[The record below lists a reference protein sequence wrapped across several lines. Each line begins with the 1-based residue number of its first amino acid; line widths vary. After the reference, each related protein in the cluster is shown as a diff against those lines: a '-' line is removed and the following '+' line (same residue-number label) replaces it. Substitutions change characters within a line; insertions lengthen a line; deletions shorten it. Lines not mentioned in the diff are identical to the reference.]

1 MLPRLEVILA
11 AFEDDHEQMQV
22 FELDAAK
29 FREAM
34 YDSRSAA
41 AVGGRVKMVSRA
53 YAQAQGRPVARYASR
68 QVIAAAE

>member
-1 MLPRLEVILA
+1 MLLRLEVILA
-11 AFEDDHEQMQV
+11 AFEDDHGQMQV

-29 FREAM
+29 FRAAM

-53 YAQAQGRPVARYASR
+53 YAKAQGRPVARYAR
-68 QVIAAAE
+68 DQVATAGE